1 MTFEKEGRKIY
12 AVYLSIC
19 VVVVVAVNLIK
30 SGLPCLLAPSKKV

>member
-19 VVVVVAVNLIK
+19 VVVAAVNLIK